1 MVSAAVDICYVGLYW
16 TRVQLYARMKSYA
29 EALTNLDL
37 AQHHLS
43 LIMKLER
50 RDSSYQMF
58 DPKREILLSY
68 GYAPTV
74 LRDCRIY
81 LQAMLEDY
89 GNALVSA
96 TERLTDKKYWPP
108 TGAALAELGV
118 LKRLSG
124 DLQGALDNLN
134 ASADLFPKMRC
145 TALFQSEVLKHRDY
159 VKFLMDD
166 KRGAKEDAAK
176 KLMELHIN
184 LEKGGDPP
192 TRRFWTLRNLQ
203 VNYLGFT
210 IDEYKTD
217 ACVFL

>member
-1 MVSAAVDICYVGLYW
+1 MEL
-16 TRVQLYARMKSYA
+16 K
-29 EALTNLDL
+29 
-37 AQHHLS
+37 
-43 LIMKLER
+43 R
-50 RDSSYQMF
+50 RDSSYQML

-68 GYAPTV
+68 EYAPTV

-96 TERLTDKKYWPP
+96 TERLGDKEYWPP
-108 TGAALAELGV
+108 PGAALAELGI

-134 ASADLFPKMRC
+134 ASADLFPEMRC
-145 TALFQSEVLKHRDY
+145 PEPFQSDVLKHRGY

-166 KRGAKEDAAK
+166 KTGAKEDADAAK
-176 KLMELHIN
+176 KLKELHIN
-184 LEKGGDPP
+184 LEIGADPP
-192 TRRFWTLRNLQ
+192 TYQFWTLRNLQ

-210 IDEYKTD
+210 IDEYTCIFPDQRSWKPYD
-217 ACVFL
+217 WISYDWI